1 MTEQNPAI
9 VRYAEYSAEE
19 FEKDVDRANQIGG
32 SSLMDLK
39 QGENVVR
46 FVPSATP
53 GKTPMRSTGM
63 HYVDAIPG
71 LDRVVV
77 FACPKKEL
85 GQPCPVCDMG
95 SQMQRSANPIDR
107 ERGERIASKLTLYA
121 NVIDRS
127 APADDPNYG
136 LRVLRFGKQILEQLK
151 TIRRSTRTGG
161 DFFDPGPN
169 GFDIVI
175 TREGEMKSTKYKV
188 IPDRNNSPMFQE
200 VELVQAVIDNAYD
213 LDSFVTPVVPEE
225 VLRVLEAN
233 AGQARSAAAQPRAL
247 PARAASPALPATAR
261 SATAPRV
268 GSTMFTQPA
277 AAPAAPSAAKTIAD
291 ADFTD
296 EDDDAIFGPP
306 PEPKG

>member
-1 MTEQNPAI
+1 MTEQQPAI

-32 SSLMDLK
+32 SALMDLK

-46 FVPSATP
+46 FVPSSAP
-53 GKTPMRSTGM
+53 GVTPMRSTGM

-71 LDRVVV
+71 LDRTVV

-85 GQPCPVCDMG
+85 GQPCPVCDA
-95 SQMQRSANPIDR
+95 STQLQRSPNPIDR
-107 ERGERIASKLTLYA
+107 ERGDRISSKLTLYA
-121 NVIDRS
+121 NVVDRS

-136 LRVLRFGKQILEQLK
+136 LRVIRYGKQILEQLK
-151 TIRRSTRTGG
+151 TIRRSERTGG
-161 DFFDPGPN
+161 DFFDPTEN

-188 IPDRNNSPMFQE
+188 IPDRKNSPMFQD
-200 VELVQAVIDNAYD
+200 VQLIQAVIDNTYD
-213 LDSFVTPVVPEE
+213 LNTFVTPVVPEE
-225 VLRVLEAN
+225 VIRVLEAN
-233 AGQARSAAAQPRAL
+233 AGQSRAQASARAL
-247 PARAASPALPATAR
+247 PARAAAPSLPATAR
-261 SATAPRV
+261 SAPTQKA
-268 GSTMFTQPA
+268 GSTLFTQ
-277 AAPAAPSAAKTIAD
+277 AAPSAAQTVAD

-306 PEPKG
+306 PEKA